1 MTDDSPAVKIHMKS
15 KAVTLVHKGAMGIAV
30 HAVSSFARH
39 FAGTHVLEIHT
50 DGSPG
55 AAEEEELLRHAGPME
70 CRIVR
75 PDHRRQALQEAL
87 ACQPGLLALFDRGG
101 YFAKLQLAVTVPTP
115 FFYFDSDIVW
125 LRPVENLASPSA
137 GNTFST
143 ESWSWYFGMQ
153 RDSVWIRERIPR
165 RVNSGFYHLS
175 GSFPVER
182 LARLFGEGL
191 YTPDHRYSTD
201 QEMMAFL
208 YPDLDCYH
216 PEDMKRSR
224 RGILYDL
231 ATDPAAALH
240 FPGRMWEDHLPQIHQ
255 LDQTAGRKAM
265 HVRYQPAVPLDRFEV
280 LRMRASLAAAAT
292 PALSKPI
299 EAYRWLRARL
309 R

>member
-1 MTDDSPAVKIHMKS
+1 MKS

-39 FAGTHVLEIHT
+39 FTGSHVLDIHT
-50 DGSPG
+50 DGSPDTEDE
-55 AAEEEELLRHAGPME
+55 AELLRSAGHME

-75 PDHRRQALQEAL
+75 PNERRDALRAAL
-87 ACQPGLLALFDRGG
+87 GRHPELLSLFDRGG
-101 YFAKLQLAVTVPTP
+101 YFAKLQLAVTIPPP

-125 LRPVENLASPSA
+125 LRPVENLASA
-137 GNTFST
+137 VAKDTFSI
-143 ESWSWYFGMQ
+143 ESWSWYFGML
-153 RDSVWIRERIPR
+153 RDSAWIREGIPR

-175 GSFPVER
+175 SPFPTER
-182 LARLFGEGL
+182 LARLFDEGL

-231 ATDPAAALH
+231 ATEPAAALH
-240 FPGRMWEDHLPQIHQ
+240 FPGRMWEEHLPQIKE
-255 LDQTAGRKAM
+255 LGQTAGRQAKR
-265 HVRYQPAVPLDRFEV
+265 VRYQPAVPLDRIEV
-280 LRMRASLAAAAT
+280 WRMRASLAAAGS
-292 PALSKPI
+292 PMLSKPI
-299 EAYRWLRARL
+299 TAFRWFRSRL